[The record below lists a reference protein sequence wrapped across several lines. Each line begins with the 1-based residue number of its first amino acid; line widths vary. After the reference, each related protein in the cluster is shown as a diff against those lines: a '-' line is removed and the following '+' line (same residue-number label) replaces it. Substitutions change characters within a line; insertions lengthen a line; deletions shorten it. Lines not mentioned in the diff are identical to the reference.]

1 MNSFDDILQE
11 MSSLHKSKNADYGN
25 SFDKLLDIL
34 KDDVPAEI
42 VFFIRASDKLNRI
55 KSLAKKEASVK
66 EEKLYDTVIDLANY
80 SAMFAMWLKEN
91 EMAKK

>member
-1 MNSFDDILQE
+1 MNSFDDILKE
-11 MSSLHKSKNADYGN
+11 MSDLHKLKNADYGN
-25 SFDKLLDIL
+25 SFDKLLDNL

-80 SAMFAMWLKEN
+80 SAMFARWLKDD

>member
-1 MNSFDDILQE
+1 MISFDDILQE
-11 MSSLHKSKNADYGN
+11 MSSLHKAKNADYGN
-25 SFDKLLDIL
+25 SFDKLLDNL
-34 KDDVPAEI
+34 KDDVTAEI

-80 SAMFAMWLKEN
+80 SAMFARWLKEN
-91 EMAKK
+91 EVSKK

>member
-1 MNSFDDILQE
+1 MNSFDDILKE
-11 MSSLHKSKNADYGN
+11 MSNLHKLKNADYGN
-25 SFDKLLDIL
+25 SFDKLLDNL

-55 KSLAKKEASVK
+55 KSLAKKEAGVK
-66 EEKLYDTVIDLANY
+66 DEKLYDTVIDLANY
-80 SAMFAMWLKEN
+80 SAMFARWLKEN

>member
-1 MNSFDDILQE
+1 MNSFDDILKE
-11 MSSLHKSKNADYGN
+11 MSDLHKLKNADYGN
-25 SFDKLLDIL
+25 SFDKLLDNL

-80 SAMFAMWLKEN
+80 SAMFARWLKEN
-91 EMAKK
+91 EMAEK

>member
-1 MNSFDDILQE
+1 MISFDDILQE
-11 MSSLHKSKNADYGN
+11 MSSLHKLKNADYGN
-25 SFDKLLDIL
+25 SFDKLLDNL
-34 KDDVPAEI
+34 KDDVPAEL

-80 SAMFAMWLKEN
+80 SAMFARWLKEN
-91 EMAKK
+91 EVSKK

>member
-1 MNSFDDILQE
+1 MNSFDDILKE
-11 MSSLHKSKNADYGN
+11 MSELHKLKNADYGN
-25 SFDKLLDIL
+25 SFDKLLDNL

-80 SAMFAMWLKEN
+80 SAMFARWLKEN
-91 EMAKK
+91 ELAEK

>member
-1 MNSFDDILQE
+1 MNSFDDILKE
-11 MSSLHKSKNADYGN
+11 MSDLYKLKNADYGN
-25 SFDKLLDIL
+25 SFDKLLDNL

-80 SAMFAMWLKEN
+80 SAMFARWLKEN
-91 EMAKK
+91 EMAEK